1 MKVITP
7 ETSIRVCRHMNKDH
21 IESVHKY
28 LIHYGKISK
37 FKEAYLEEISNRY
50 MKIKYDGKFA
60 IINFKN
66 EISEEEIHSTLV
78 SMVNEIEH
86 MN

>member
-1 MKVITP
+1 MKKISSK
-7 ETSIRVCRHMNKDH
+7 TSERVCKHMNNDH

-28 LIHYGKISK
+28 LKYYGKISN
-37 FKEAYLEEISNRY
+37 FKKAYLEEISSQY

-66 EISEEEIHSTLV
+66 EISEDEIHKTLV
-78 SMVNEIEH
+78 SMIKEIE
-86 MN
+86 